1 MYGLYVACVWMIF
14 LGRLAVSELAQCMI
28 AIVNFLVKA
37 QSYIRRFLLYDQA
50 PIQGVC
56 TKWGFGIMGTRRG
69 PFFGPLYVLYGS
81 QVGLVQ

>member
-37 QSYIRRFLLYDQA
+37 QSYIRSGMLYRGLGLH
-50 PIQGVC
+50 GV
-56 TKWGFGIMGTRRG
+56 
-69 PFFGPLYVLYGS
+69 
-81 QVGLVQ
+81 